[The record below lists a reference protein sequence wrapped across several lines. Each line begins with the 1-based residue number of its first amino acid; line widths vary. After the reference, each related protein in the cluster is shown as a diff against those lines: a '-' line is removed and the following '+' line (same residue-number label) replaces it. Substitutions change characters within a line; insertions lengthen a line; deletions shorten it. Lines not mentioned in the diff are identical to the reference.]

1 MIVKKIKLIGS
12 QQIDIMIAYMF
23 LWPYVPSQRRKRHFS
38 IIFYINYNIYLFYD
52 FLIEKAQFDALRKQE
67 EELAEQQEKNRE
79 TLKSVSE
86 RQSATE
92 ERIKFLEQLDKVHPS
107 QKSSDY
113 VNAEEIRLKVDND
126 NESDI
131 STFELPGVGTGNG

>member
-1 MIVKKIKLIGS
+1 MAPDLTLISADPIYHVKLKK
-12 QQIDIMIAYMF
+12 
-23 LWPYVPSQRRKRHFS
+23 HCS
-38 IIFYINYNIYLFYD
+38 ILFYVNMNKLLFHD
-52 FLIEKAQFDALRKQE
+52 FFIEKAQFDALRKQE